1 VWSDDDREAIEN
13 CLGRIGVAGCEIED
27 RVAGL
32 TTIAFEYR
40 CRRERRNKSPRI
52 GDVPGVSDVRGV
64 SASSLGS
71 AVRAAPDDLFLS
83 LPVLVSVTAAGIAA
97 FH

>member
-1 VWSDDDREAIEN
+1 MF
-13 CLGRIGVAGCEIED
+13 L
-27 RVAGL
+27 
-32 TTIAFEYR
+32 
-40 CRRERRNKSPRI
+40 
-52 GDVPGVSDVRGV
+52 VSDVRSV